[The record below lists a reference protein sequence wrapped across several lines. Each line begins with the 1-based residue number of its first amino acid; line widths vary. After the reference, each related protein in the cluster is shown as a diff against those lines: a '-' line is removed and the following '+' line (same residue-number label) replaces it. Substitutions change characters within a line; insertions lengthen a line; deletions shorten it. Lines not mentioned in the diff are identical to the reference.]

1 MVDAVKIDSNVTGL
15 RIAEEASFKVLPG
28 TPIWTPLE
36 PNSYSDFGG
45 EVTTVA
51 RNPINASR
59 QRKKGVVTDL
69 DASGGF
75 ESDLTQTNLQDVLQ
89 GFFFADLRRKNDVGD
104 DRQPRR
110 AGIAGEFEDYL
121 VTDIDTTADTIT
133 VDSRVAVSAVIGVGG
148 TGYAVGDVVEIVD
161 ANATVKARFIITGVS
176 GGVVTTLALTLT
188 GFTGGL
194 EGRTEI
200 DTGSASVST
209 VITGGGDAA
218 LTITITYGNGLVW
231 QAGDI
236 LLSADQN
243 DAANDGILNV
253 ASVSDNVITVSENLT
268 TDATPAAAAT
278 LTTVGFLTAS
288 DDIDVDAT
296 LTFPALVASALDF
309 TTMGLVEG
317 EWIFIGGDGATS
329 DYSNTV
335 NNGFKRIRSIAAKRL
350 EFDKSDNTMVDETAS
365 SIDVELYFG
374 RVLKNELGSSI
385 IRRTYQLERQLG
397 APDVD
402 LPAEIQAEYIE
413 GAVPS
418 EFEFSVPSADKV
430 LSNLSFIGANNST
443 IDGPT
448 SLKSGTRP
456 AIDEAD
462 AFNTSS
468 DFSRIRM
475 AIFADGVEAPTP
487 LFAFGQDFSI
497 TINNNVSPNKA
508 VGTLGAFEVTAGTF
522 QVAGSITAYFASVA
536 AIAAVRA
543 NNNITLDMIMVKG
556 ATGVKAG
563 IVIDLPLITLGD
575 GRPNV
580 EQDQPITLPL
590 SMDAATAALIDPDL
604 DYTALMVFFDF
615 LPNAAD
621 V

>member
-1 MVDAVKIDSNVTGL
+1 M
-15 RIAEEASFKVLPG
+15 
-28 TPIWTPLE
+28 
-36 PNSYSDFGG
+36 
-45 EVTTVA
+45 
-51 RNPINASR
+51 
-59 QRKKGVVTDL
+59 VTDL

-75 ESDLTQTNLQDVLQ
+75 ESDLTQINQQDVLQ
-89 GFFFADLRRKNDVGD
+89 GFFFADLRRKSDVGD

-110 AGIAGEFEDYL
+110 AGIAGQFEDFL

-133 VDSRVAVSAVIGVGG
+133 VDSRVAVSAVVVAAG
-148 TGYAVGDVVEIVD
+148 TGYADGDIVEVTD
-161 ANATVKARFIITGVS
+161 GNATVLARFLVTGET
-176 GGVVTTLALTLT
+176 GGLVDTVALTFT

-194 EGRTEI
+194 EGRTET
-200 DTGSASVST
+200 DTGAGAATTAISGS
-209 VITGGGDAA
+209 GDNA
-218 LTITITYGNGLVW
+218 LTLTLTYTNGITW

-236 LLSADQN
+236 VLSAGQN
-243 DAANDGILNV
+243 DAANEGILNV
-253 ASVSDNVITVSENLT
+253 ASVSDNVITMTENLT
-268 TDATPAAAAT
+268 TDATPAATAT
-278 LTTVGFLTAS
+278 LTTVGFLTAT

-296 LTFPALVASALDF
+296 LLFPALVASALDF

-317 EWIFIGGDGATS
+317 EWIFIGGDAATS
-329 DYSNTV
+329 DFSNTV

-365 SIDVELYFG
+365 SIDVQLFFG
-374 RVLKNELGSSI
+374 RVLKNELAAAI

-402 LPAEIQAEYIE
+402 LPAEIQAEYVE

-418 EFEFSVPSADKV
+418 EWELSVPSADKV
-430 LSNLSFIGANNST
+430 LTNLSFIGADNST

-448 SLKSGTRP
+448 ALKTGTRP
-456 AIDEAD
+456 ALIEAD

-475 AIFADGVEAPTP
+475 AIHTDGTEAPTP
-487 LFAFGQDFSI
+487 LFAFGQEFSI

-522 QVAGSITAYFASVA
+522 QVGGSVTAYFASEA
-536 AIAAVRA
+536 AIQSVRA
-543 NNNITLDMIMVKG
+543 NANITLDMIMVKG
-556 ATGVKAG
+556 AAG
-563 IVIDLPLITLGD
+563 AKSGLLIDLPLITMGD

-590 SMDAATAALIDPDL
+590 SMDAATAALIDPAL